1 MRLNNKITSF
11 LIYSFRNWL
20 HDYGCKKIEVVKTE
34 DYGQYISAE
43 KIYNDQSY
51 KVSFYPYEFRKIM
64 VFTIRSAIDIR
75 EDKIGIVL
83 EILNELNFQDD
94 FGKFYLWDQDGKTL
108 AYDSIYSIDY
118 PGSCFNEVFS
128 DSIDCILDYFEDVY
142 SSFDRP
148 NGSKKLLQELKS
160 IR

>member
-43 KIYNDQSY
+43 KIYKNKSY
-51 KVSFYPYEFRKIM
+51 KLFFYPNESRKIM
-64 VFTIRSAIDIR
+64 VFAIRSAINIR

-94 FGKFYLWDQDGKTL
+94 FSKFYLWDQDGKTL
-108 AYDSIYSIDY
+108 AYDWINSIDY
-118 PGSCFNEVFS
+118 LESFFDETTLDF
-128 DSIDCILDYFEDVY
+128 IDYILDYFEDVY

-148 NGSKKLLQELKS
+148 DGSKKLLQELKS
-160 IR
+160 NR